1 MRKPLSSL
9 YLILKDK
16 LRIINVI
23 NYYFFINNICIYECF
38 D

>member
-1 MRKPLSSL
+1 MRKPLSTL
-9 YLILKDK
+9 CLISNDK
-16 LRIINVI
+16 LHDINVI